1 MGSRGKNLLALA
13 GGLVFGFVLL
23 ELGLATIGGVQR
35 DFAPVKA
42 TLELEGGLLALCYV
56 PGSDLEFPLDM
67 RVPEDRTKV
76 EGPALDWRVGH
87 AEKWSLDGV
96 LERYSKCLTF
106 SVNRGSKGSHPGRDK
121 TILVLGDSFAFG
133 EGLPSSETLWTHLG
147 AAQTEA
153 NVVSFAARGAH
164 LEEVVRQAQAALA
177 SPAPPD
183 GRIDRAIYFWNL
195 NDVVEQPPD
204 ESEGPVSS
212 EMYLAAVD
220 DARYLMERWGPH
232 NRFEH
237 LAALTRTWWAMRQR
251 MARAW
256 VSERTEILYRSL
268 YLDDS
273 NALGRARTLVL
284 LRSLRDMFATR
295 GVTLDIVLYPLLVKE
310 EDGSYPFAPLNDVVL
325 DWCQAEGLNC
335 HDGTRAIMEA
345 GPLDELIVH
354 PRDRHPN
361 GRANA
366 AMARYV
372 VDNVLS
378 QGPSQ

>member
-1 MGSRGKNLLALA
+1 MGGRSKNLLALV

-23 ELGLATIGGVQR
+23 ELGLAIIGGVHR

-42 TLELEGGLLALCYV
+42 TLELEGGMLALCYV

-67 RVPEDRTKV
+67 RVPDDRAEV
-76 EGPALDWRVGH
+76 EGIALDWRVGH
-87 AEKWSLDGV
+87 AEKWSLDSL
-96 LERYSKCLTF
+96 LERYSHCLTF
-106 SVNRGSKGSHPGRDK
+106 SANRGSKGTHPKRGK
-121 TILVLGDSFAFG
+121 TVLVLGDSFAYG
-133 EGLPSSETLWTHLG
+133 EGLPARETLWAHLG
-147 AAQTEA
+147 AAQSEA

-164 LEEVVRQAQAALA
+164 LEEVLRQAQAALA
-177 SPAPPD
+177 SPAPPE
-183 GRIDRAIYFWNL
+183 GRLDRAIYFWNL

-204 ESEGPVSS
+204 DSQGPVSS

-220 DARYLMERWGPH
+220 DALYLMERWGPH
-232 NRFEH
+232 NRFEQ
-237 LAALTRTWWAMRQR
+237 LAALTRTWWALRQR
-251 MARAW
+251 AARAW
-256 VSERTEILYRSL
+256 VSERTSTLYRAL
-268 YLDDS
+268 YLEDS

-295 GVTLDIVLYPLLVKE
+295 GVALDIVLYPLLVE
-310 EDGSYPFAPLNDVVL
+310 DEDGSYPFAPLNAVVL
-325 DWCQAEGLNC
+325 DWCIAEGLNC
-335 HDGTRAIMEA
+335 HDGTSAILEA

-372 VDNVLS
+372 VENVLR
-378 QGPSQ
+378 